1 MTQEQFQAFQDLKRQ
16 RIAEELTHAPRWHYL
31 SFANNEA
38 FLGAAIV
45 RAHGIVTAV
54 ERARKLAIYPGGE
67 VMGAPI
73 KSKELSRVPKEL
85 RNRLLT
91 ETEVR
96 SKLEVKTSRRIQLVT
111 TPGLA
116 FQIVSARKPSPH

>member
-1 MTQEQFQAFQDLKRQ
+1 
-16 RIAEELTHAPRWHYL
+16 
-31 SFANNEA
+31 
-38 FLGAAIV
+38 
-45 RAHGIVTAV
+45 
-54 ERARKLAIYPGGE
+54 
-67 VMGAPI
+67 MGAPI

-116 FQIVSARKPSPH
+116 FQILSARKPSPH